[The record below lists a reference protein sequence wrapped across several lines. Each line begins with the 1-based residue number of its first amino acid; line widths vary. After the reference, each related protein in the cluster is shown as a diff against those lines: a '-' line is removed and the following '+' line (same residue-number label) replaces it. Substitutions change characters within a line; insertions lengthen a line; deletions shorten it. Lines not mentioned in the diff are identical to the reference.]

1 MWLVLYLL
9 SFGLHRRE
17 RALFYSEPGL
27 LQRLRNLF
35 QGMPGE
41 GNRVDQRGTL
51 MADARG
57 VGGVKILDGNRAAA
71 YGILLS
77 RPDMITSYPITP
89 QTPLLE
95 TLYRF
100 QADGLLDAELV
111 ETEGENTSMSILL
124 GASAAGG
131 RTFTATSSQGLSF
144 MNDAYLQAAGNRFPI
159 VMVIGMREQVTPH
172 GVVTGQQDA
181 VSVKDHGWIQ
191 LFTESSQEILDSII
205 MAYRLAED
213 EEILLPVNVCYE
225 GFYLSHH
232 SQRVEVPEQK
242 DVDEFLAP
250 LKTMKRQKFTL
261 EEPTIFSSYTAP
273 GELYT
278 EYRFKACAAQQRAK
292 AKFDQIDKEFGEKFG
307 RYYGGQIEEYKTE
320 DAEVVIVTMGCSTG
334 TSKVVIDK
342 KRDEGLKVGL
352 VKIRMFRPSP
362 KERLINALNGK
373 KVIGV
378 IDRNVCF
385 GWNCG
390 HNFLELKTLLSDLEI
405 PLPLLLDFIGGLG
418 GCDITSK
425 DVERVINRTIA
436 AAQGEPQQ
444 TVTWLSLE

>member
-1 MWLVLYLL
+1 LSSKGDYLDKRG
-9 SFGLHRRE
+9 GLMVE
-17 RALFYSEPGL
+17 
-27 LQRLRNLF
+27 
-35 QGMPGE
+35 
-41 GNRVDQRGTL
+41 
-51 MADARG
+51 ARG
-57 VGGVKILDGNRAAA
+57 IGGVRILDGNRAAA

-77 RPDMITSYPITP
+77 RPDVITSYPITP

-100 QADGLLDAELV
+100 QADGLLDAEMV

-191 LFTESSQEILDSII
+191 IFTESSQEILDSII

-213 EEILLPVNVCYE
+213 DEILLPVNVCYE

-232 SQRVEVPEQK
+232 SQRVEVPEQE

-250 LKTMKRQKFTL
+250 LKKMKRQKFTL
-261 EEPTIFSSYTAP
+261 EEPSIFSSYTVP

-292 AKFDQIDKEFGEKFG
+292 AKFDQIDNEFGEKFG
-307 RYYGGQIEEYKTE
+307 RRYGGQIEEYRTE

-334 TSKVVIDK
+334 TAKVVIDK

-352 VKIRMFRPSP
+352 IKVRMFRPSP
-362 KERLINALNGK
+362 GERLIKALNGK

-390 HNFLELKTLLSDLEI
+390 HNFLELKTLLSDLTA

-418 GCDITSK
+418 GCDITFR
-425 DVERVINRTIA
+425 DVERVIDKTIA
-436 AAQGEPQQ
+436 AGKGETHQ

>member
-1 MWLVLYLL
+1 
-9 SFGLHRRE
+9 
-17 RALFYSEPGL
+17 
-27 LQRLRNLF
+27 
-35 QGMPGE
+35 MPGK
-41 GNRVDQRGTL
+41 GNHVDKRGGL
-51 MADARG
+51 MAQARG

-95 TLYRF
+95 ALYRF
-100 QADGLLDAELV
+100 QADGLLDAEMV

-191 LFTESSQEILDSII
+191 IFTESSQEILDSLI

-232 SQRVEVPEQK
+232 SQRVEVPAQEG
-242 DVDEFLAP
+242 VDDFLAP
-250 LKTMKRQKFTL
+250 LKRMKRQEFTL

-307 RYYGGQIEEYKTE
+307 RYYGGQIEEYRTE
-320 DAEVVIVTMGCSTG
+320 DADVVIVTMGCSTG
-334 TSKVVIDK
+334 TAKVMIDK

-352 VKIRMFRPSP
+352 IKIRMFRPSP

-390 HNFLELKTLLSDLEI
+390 HNFLELKTLLSDLQN

-418 GCDITSK
+418 GCDITSR

-436 AAQGEPQQ
+436 ASQGEPQQ
-444 TVTWLSLE
+444 NVTWLSLE

>member
-1 MWLVLYLL
+1 LSSKGDYL
-9 SFGLHRRE
+9 
-17 RALFYSEPGL
+17 
-27 LQRLRNLF
+27 
-35 QGMPGE
+35 
-41 GNRVDQRGTL
+41 DKRGGL
-51 MADARG
+51 MAELRG
-57 VGGVKILDGNRAAA
+57 IGGVRILDGNRAAA

-77 RPDMITSYPITP
+77 RPDVITSYPITP

-100 QADGLLDAELV
+100 QADGLLDAEMV

-191 LFTESSQEILDSII
+191 IFTESSQEILDSII

-213 EEILLPVNVCYE
+213 DEILLPVNVCYE

-232 SQRVEVPEQK
+232 SQRVEVPEQE

-250 LKTMKRQKFTL
+250 LKKMKRQKFTL
-261 EEPTIFSSYTAP
+261 EEPTIFSSYTVP

-292 AKFDQIDKEFGEKFG
+292 TKFDQIDNEFEEKFG
-307 RYYGGQIEEYKTE
+307 RYYGGQIEEYRTE
-320 DAEVVIVTMGCSTG
+320 DAEAVIVTMGCSTG
-334 TSKVVIDK
+334 TAKVVIDK

-352 VKIRMFRPSP
+352 IKIRMFRPSP
-362 KERLINALNGK
+362 RERLIKALNGK

-390 HNFLELKTLLSDLEI
+390 HNFLELKTVLSDLQT

-418 GCDITSK
+418 GCDITFK
-425 DVERVINRTIA
+425 DVERVIDRTIA
-436 AAQGEPQQ
+436 AAKAEPQQ

>member
-1 MWLVLYLL
+1 LSSKGDYL
-9 SFGLHRRE
+9 
-17 RALFYSEPGL
+17 
-27 LQRLRNLF
+27 
-35 QGMPGE
+35 
-41 GNRVDQRGTL
+41 DKRGGL
-51 MADARG
+51 MAELRG
-57 VGGVKILDGNRAAA
+57 IDGVKILDGNRAAA

-77 RPDMITSYPITP
+77 RPDVITSYPITP

-100 QADGLLDAELV
+100 QADGLLDAEMV

-191 LFTESSQEILDSII
+191 IFTESSQEILDSII

-213 EEILLPVNVCYE
+213 DEILLPVNVCYE

-232 SQRVEVPEQK
+232 SQRVEVPEQE

-250 LKTMKRQKFTL
+250 LKKMKRQKFTL
-261 EEPTIFSSYTAP
+261 EEPTIFSSYTVP

-292 AKFDQIDKEFGEKFG
+292 TKFDQIDNEFEEKFG
-307 RYYGGQIEEYKTE
+307 RYYGGQIEEYRTE
-320 DAEVVIVTMGCSTG
+320 DAEAVIVTMGCSTG
-334 TSKVVIDK
+334 TAKVVIDK

-352 VKIRMFRPSP
+352 IKIRMFRPSP
-362 KERLINALNGK
+362 RERLIKALNGK

-378 IDRNVCF
+378 IDRTVCF

-390 HNFLELKTLLSDLEI
+390 HNFLELKAVLSDLHTPI
-405 PLPLLLDFIGGLG
+405 PLLLDFIGGLG
-418 GCDITSK
+418 GCDITFK
-425 DVERVINRTIA
+425 DVERVIDRTIA
-436 AAQGEPQQ
+436 AAKGEPQQ

>member
-1 MWLVLYLL
+1 M
-9 SFGLHRRE
+9 SGK
-17 RALFYSEPGL
+17 
-27 LQRLRNLF
+27 
-35 QGMPGE
+35 
-41 GNRVDQRGTL
+41 GNYVDQRGDL
-51 MADARG
+51 MAEAKG
-57 VGGVKILDGNRAAA
+57 IGGVKILDGNRAAA

-77 RPDMITSYPITP
+77 RPDIITSYPITP

-100 QADGLLDAELV
+100 QADGLLSAEMV

-191 LFTESSQEILDSII
+191 IFTESSQEILDSIV

-213 EEILLPVNVCYE
+213 DEILLPVNICYE

-232 SQRVEVPEQK
+232 SQRVEVPEQE

-250 LKTMKRQKFTL
+250 LKKMSRQKFTL
-261 EEPTIFSSYTAP
+261 EEPTIFSSYTVP

-292 AKFDQIDKEFGEKFG
+292 AKFDQIDKEFGKKFG
-307 RYYGGQIEEYKTE
+307 RYHGGQIEEYRTE

-334 TSKVVIDK
+334 TAKVVIDK
-342 KRDEGLKVGL
+342 KRDQGLKVGL
-352 VKIRMFRPSP
+352 IKIRMFRPSP
-362 KERLINALNGK
+362 AERLIKALNGK
-373 KVIGV
+373 QAIGV

-390 HNFLELKTLLSDLEI
+390 HNFLELKTLLSDLTA

-418 GCDITSK
+418 GCDITFR
-425 DVERVINRTIA
+425 DVERVIDMTIA
-436 AAQGEPQQ
+436 AGKGETQQ

>member
-1 MWLVLYLL
+1 M
-9 SFGLHRRE
+9 
-17 RALFYSEPGL
+17 
-27 LQRLRNLF
+27 
-35 QGMPGE
+35 
-41 GNRVDQRGTL
+41 
-51 MADARG
+51 
-57 VGGVKILDGNRAAA
+57 
-71 YGILLS
+71 
-77 RPDMITSYPITP
+77 
-89 QTPLLE
+89 
-95 TLYRF
+95 
-100 QADGLLDAELV
+100 V

-191 LFTESSQEILDSII
+191 IFTESSQEILDSII

-213 EEILLPVNVCYE
+213 DEILLPVNVCYE

-232 SQRVEVPEQK
+232 SQRVEVPEQE

-250 LKTMKRQKFTL
+250 LKSMKRQKFTL
-261 EEPTIFSSYTAP
+261 EEPSIFSSYTVP

-307 RYYGGQIEEYKTE
+307 RYYGGQIEEYRTE

-334 TSKVVIDK
+334 TAKVVIDK

-352 VKIRMFRPSP
+352 IKIRMFRPSP
-362 KERLINALNGK
+362 REKLIKALNGK

-390 HNFLELKTLLSDLEI
+390 HNFLELKTLLSDLQT
-405 PLPLLLDFIGGLG
+405 PQPLLLDFIGGLG
-418 GCDITSK
+418 GCDITFR
-425 DVERVINRTIA
+425 DVERVIDRTIA
-436 AAQGEPQQ
+436 AGKGEPHQ